1 MQLKTLELKLALSL
15 LMGQTKFWI
24 PKSFKIIMFCTGNWY
39 VGWRWWSMI
48 SAIYIQ
54 FINNRC
60 WIRLLWYLSS
70 VFKPNFTLW
79 QYLNKQ
85 IYKLYIIY
93 SHIFKQIPIINDLK
107 MVEFGPTTG
116 LFLHEWHAG
125 SDFLWSIEV
134 YANEVYCRDHM
145 HSPSQNSI
153 GRSGNWQKVKIASRG
168 LNWKFLIG
176 ILPFYC

>member
-1 MQLKTLELKLALSL
+1 MKLAVSL
-15 LMGQTKFWI
+15 LIGQTKFWI

-48 SAIYIQ
+48 SAIYIYIQ

-85 IYKLYIIY
+85 IYKLYIRKYLKNPSLIDGSRDHFY
-93 SHIFKQIPIINDLK
+93 IMTLK
-107 MVEFGPTTG
+107 MVEFGLTIRKKWWRIVVFDIQG
-116 LFLHEWHAG
+116 L
-125 SDFLWSIEV
+125 
-134 YANEVYCRDHM
+134 
-145 HSPSQNSI
+145 SQSMSGMEDQAFY
-153 GRSGNWQKVKIASRG
+153 GR
-168 LNWKFLIG
+168 
-176 ILPFYC
+176 